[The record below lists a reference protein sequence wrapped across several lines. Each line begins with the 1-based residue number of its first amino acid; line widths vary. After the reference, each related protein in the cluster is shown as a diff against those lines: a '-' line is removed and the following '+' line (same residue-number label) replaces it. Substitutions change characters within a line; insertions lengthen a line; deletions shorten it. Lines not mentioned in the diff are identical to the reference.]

1 MQTILTSQNIAYF
14 TTTILASDMYMQT
27 DIDFIYFRLSYNKFT
42 LNSFVF
48 TYEHYGFIFYFRVLL
63 FHFYSNVYFFNIGD
77 RSEIANGVGDTK
89 EEENHL
95 MS

>member
-1 MQTILTSQNIAYF
+1 
-14 TTTILASDMYMQT
+14 
-27 DIDFIYFRLSYNKFT
+27 
-42 LNSFVF
+42 
-48 TYEHYGFIFYFRVLL
+48 
-63 FHFYSNVYFFNIGD
+63 VYFLNIGD